1 MIAGPTKSLDLNCD
15 QQHGESNDKTPSPR
29 RWLGEP
35 STSHIRHQLLGIKN
49 LDRTR
54 RYELCPIVVAL
65 HAVDHILL
73 GVRKT
78 PGRQGVRRQCPKA
91 GSVFVHRSHAADI
104 SAGACRGVGVD
115 IIGGDLPFVATRID
129 LLEKTSNAPSSL
141 AWWRQ

>member
-15 QQHGESNDKTPSPR
+15 QQHGESKK
-29 RWLGEP
+29 
-35 STSHIRHQLLGIKN
+35 RHHRGDGWENCQHPIFAISSLASKIW
-49 LDRTR
+49 TEHVVI
-54 RYELCPIVVAL
+54 ELCPIVVAL
-65 HAVDHILL
+65 HAVDHILF

-104 SAGACRGVGVD
+104 CAGACRGVGVD